1 MADFYTR
8 TELLLGRDGV
18 EKLKNANVLLFGVGG
33 VGGSA
38 AEALVRAGVGK
49 LTLFDGDVYAESNLN
64 RQNFSTVK
72 ALGRPKVDRVK
83 EALLEIAP
91 HCGITAVFAMFTPD
105 TVLDFSV
112 YTYIIDAVDDA
123 DAKTEIARRA
133 FACGVPCIASMGAG
147 NKLAPTAFT
156 VADIYKTS
164 VCPLAK
170 IMRKR
175 YREAGIEQLKVVCST
190 EPPRDISANCFDGAR
205 EEGKKTVGSISF
217 VPCAA
222 GLILAGEVVKD
233 IAGVR

>member
-8 TELLLGRDGV
+8 TELLLGKDGV

-83 EALLEIAP
+83 EALLEIAQD
-91 HCGITAVFAMFTPD
+91 CGITAVFAMFTPD

-112 YTYIIDAVDDA
+112 YTYIIDAVDDVG
-123 DAKTEIARRA
+123 AKTEIARRA

-147 NKLAPTAFT
+147 NKLDPTAFT

-170 IMRKR
+170 VMRRR
-175 YREAGIEQLKVVCST
+175 YREAGIERLKVVYST
-190 EPPRDISANCFDGAR
+190 EPPRDISANLSAEAR
-205 EEGKKTVGSISF
+205 EAGKKTVGSLSF
-217 VPCAA
+217 VPPAA
-222 GLILAGEVVKD
+222 GLILAGEVIKD
-233 IAGVR
+233 IAGVH